1 MNSKRDLSEAEKIN
15 RKNITNKLMDNGV
28 TIIDPNRVDIR
39 GTISCGQNVTIDVN
53 TVFIGDVTLGDN
65 VTIAPFTIISNSIIG
80 EGNKHSFSFK
90 HRWG

>member
-1 MNSKRDLSEAEKIN
+1 
-15 RKNITNKLMDNGV
+15 MDNGV

-65 VTIAPFTIISNSIIG
+65 VTIAPFTIISNSVIG
-80 EGNKHSFSFK
+80 EGTSIHSHSSID
-90 HRWG
+90 GAPSMLE